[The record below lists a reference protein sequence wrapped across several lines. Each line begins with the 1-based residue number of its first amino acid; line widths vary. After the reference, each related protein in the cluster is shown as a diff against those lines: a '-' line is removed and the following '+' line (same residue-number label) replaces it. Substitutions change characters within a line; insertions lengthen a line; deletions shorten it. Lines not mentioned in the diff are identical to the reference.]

1 MEIRDLFIMLYGGC
15 LGAAIMGLL
24 MEQFRKEK
32 WLKFAQISWDLLC
45 LEPLLSLDMIGL
57 EEFNNESQN
66 SKEDFKEI
74 RSLLLSRWSTTGTTL

>member
-32 WLKFAQISWDLLC
+32 
-45 LEPLLSLDMIGL
+45 
-57 EEFNNESQN
+57 
-66 SKEDFKEI
+66 
-74 RSLLLSRWSTTGTTL
+74 